1 MGSKSVTTNP
11 SLFFSTLIFLVLMF
25 GLAYS
30 DVNQDKAECTDKLL
44 ILANC
49 LPFVTGQA
57 KSPNI
62 DCCTGVKDV
71 INNSKRCL
79 CILIKDHD
87 DPNLGLK
94 INVTLALQL
103 PNDCKTPTNITK
115 CVGILHLPPKSPEA
129 KIFEDI
135 QNSMEKNSSTA
146 VPPASNSTG
155 KGTSTRGQEKNGGG
169 WRKRWLMAEVLC
181 WISASL
187 LISSV
192 FIV

>member
-11 SLFFSTLIFLVLMF
+11 SLFFSILIFLVLMF
-25 GLAYS
+25 GLANS

-44 ILANC
+44 TLANC

-79 CILIKDHD
+79 CILIKDRD

-94 INVTLALQL
+94 INVTLALEL

-115 CVGILHLPPKSPEA
+115 CVDILHLAPKSPEA

-135 QNSMEKNSSTA
+135 QKSMEKNSSTTVA
-146 VPPASNSTG
+146 PASNSTG
-155 KGTSTRGQEKNGGG
+155 KGTSTITHENGGG
-169 WRKRWLMAEVLC
+169 WGKKWLMAEVLC

-187 LISSV
+187 LVSSV

>member
-11 SLFFSTLIFLVLMF
+11 SLFFSILIFLVLMF
-25 GLAYS
+25 GLANS

-44 ILANC
+44 TLANC

-79 CILIKDHD
+79 CILIKDRD

-94 INVTLALQL
+94 INVTLALEL

-115 CVGILHLPPKSPEA
+115 CVESSFIFYFQIFCIWHLNLLKLRYLRTS
-129 KIFEDI
+129 
-135 QNSMEKNSSTA
+135 KNPWKKT
-146 VPPASNSTG
+146 VPP
-155 KGTSTRGQEKNGGG
+155 QLLQLVIPLEKEQ
-169 WRKRWLMAEVLC
+169 AQ
-181 WISASL
+181 
-187 LISSV
+187 
-192 FIV
+192 